1 MDLKMLERHYKPRE
15 NSSILPFSP
24 LEWSWRVWLLLLAFA
39 VRAVALDAQGMWRDE
54 VDQWRFALQSWDT
67 LLGNFTRVGWNG
79 PLFQVLLR
87 GWITLAGESVIA
99 LRYFSLLW
107 GVIGVALVYAL
118 GRRLLSARGAAWS
131 ALMAAT
137 APYLVWYAQEVKMYT
152 WWPMLVLII
161 LYALDRAFERQ
172 RWVWLI
178 VAISALGLAIYSH
191 ILAPLIIPV
200 GLAWGLTYVWRDL
213 HVIWIL
219 DDVRRNLRVVWRTT
233 YVRFDW
239 HLLVGIVAL
248 LMVIGVI
255 SLPLLRWQ
263 APLLLHQRE
272 TGFPSY
278 TLRQMIEIL
287 FSGWSSGMWA
297 NLTLP
302 SVPIWQ
308 RALLALFGGLALVG
322 LMDLLLRRRVRVLV
336 RLLAWMIVPLLMLWG
351 ISQLYGPLFTDRYL
365 IWCAPAFY
373 FLIGA
378 GCAQLQKFAPRWITP
393 LLLLLVLGLN
403 GWVLEAQATYP
414 IKPEFNKAS
423 RYLAEHREP
432 DELLLFQIPYNH
444 YVVDYYLTAPLS
456 PWAAAPFSNWRLPSG
471 EYQVGTEYV
480 DQEMSR
486 LTEGHDEVW
495 LIYSEVLLWDEREL
509 VKAWLDAHGEVT
521 ASHHYHRVSLY
532 HYRLPK

>member
-1 MDLKMLERHYKPRE
+1 MLERHYKPRE
-15 NSSILPFSP
+15 NSPVSSSVWEGWI
-24 LEWSWRVWLLLLAFA
+24 WLLLLAFA
-39 VRAVALDAQGMWRDE
+39 VRVVGLDAQGMWRDE

-67 LLGNFTRVGWNG
+67 LLENFTRPGWNG

-87 GWITLAGESVIA
+87 GWITLAGESTYA

-107 GVIGVALVYAL
+107 GVVGVALVYAL
-118 GRRLLSARGAAWS
+118 GRRLLGARGAAWS

-152 WWPMLVLII
+152 WWPVLALVI
-161 LYALDRAFERQ
+161 LYAADCALARR
-172 RWVWLI
+172 RWAGLI
-178 VAISALGLAIYSH
+178 VAVVALGLAVYSH
-191 ILAPLIIPV
+191 ILAPLIVPV
-200 GLAWGLTYVWRDL
+200 ALIWGLTHMRRDWR
-213 HVIWIL
+213 VIVGMAAL
-219 DDVRRNLRVVWRTT
+219 
-233 YVRFDW
+233 
-239 HLLVGIVAL
+239 LLV
-248 LMVIGVI
+248 IGLI

-263 APLLLHQRE
+263 APLLLQQRE

-302 SVPIWQ
+302 SMPIWQ
-308 RALLALFGGLALVG
+308 RTLLALFGGLALVG
-322 LMDLLLRRRVRVLV
+322 LIDLLRRKRVRVLV
-336 RLLAWMIVPLLMLWG
+336 RLLTWMSVPLLMLWG

-365 IWCAPAFY
+365 IWCAPAFC

-378 GCAQLQKFAPRWITP
+378 GCARLQKFAPRWITP
-393 LLLLLVLGLN
+393 LLLLLVLGAN
-403 GWVLEAQATYP
+403 GRVLVAQATHP
-414 IKPEFNKAS
+414 IKPEFDEVS

-444 YVVDYYLTAPLS
+444 YVMDYYLTAPLN

-471 EYQVGTEYV
+471 EYKV
-480 DQEMSR
+480 DDVDKEMAR

-509 VKAWLDAHGEVT
+509 VKAWLDAHGEAT
-521 ASHHYHRVSLY
+521 AAQHYHRVSLY